1 MVVVLRYVPNSSL
14 QYVSIVF
21 ALAFLFEEMCIYI
34 LQLLCN
40 ILQAAEKAMKAVQ
53 VQRDAKNVTNDHH
66 LCSSV
71 ATRENSELRDL
82 AQELEN
88 IIVNYSRLR
97 YPRLN
102 EFPYAPSELY
112 TTENAVKTIELATK
126 IIDIVDDTYFSN

>member
-1 MVVVLRYVPNSSL
+1 M
-14 QYVSIVF
+14 
-21 ALAFLFEEMCIYI
+21 
-34 LQLLCN
+34 
-40 ILQAAEKAMKAVQ
+40 Q
-53 VQRDAKNVTNDHH
+53 VQRDAKQVTNGHH

-102 EFPYAPSELY
+102 EFPNAPSELY

>member
-1 MVVVLRYVPNSSL
+1 M
-14 QYVSIVF
+14 
-21 ALAFLFEEMCIYI
+21 
-34 LQLLCN
+34 
-40 ILQAAEKAMKAVQ
+40 Q
-53 VQRDAKNVTNDHH
+53 VQRDAKKVTNDHH

-71 ATRENSELRDL
+71 ANSELRDL

>member
-1 MVVVLRYVPNSSL
+1 M
-14 QYVSIVF
+14 F
-21 ALAFLFEEMCIYI
+21 IYI

-40 ILQAAEKAMKAVQ
+40 ILQAAEKALKAVQ
-53 VQRDAKNVTNDHH
+53 VQRDAKKVTNDHH

-71 ATRENSELRDL
+71 ATRENLELRDF
-82 AQELEN
+82 AQELED

-97 YPRLN
+97 YPKLN

-112 TTENAVKTIELATK
+112 TTKNAVKTIELATK